1 MTFTTGQLNQVKK
14 CCNRGY
20 TLFEA
25 VVVMALLI
33 LMFSLVSVN
42 IFSRIKQTRM
52 NEDVGR
58 FARTLRIAAREAV
71 MRQKDL
77 LVVVD
82 VYDGYYS
89 LYVDDP
95 EEPYSE
101 ASEPLLDP
109 EQLSFCWIDEI
120 EFEDGSRQYSG
131 QLRLRATP
139 RGWSGS
145 RLMKLVYEKRGSDLR
160 MERYLRCDR
169 FTTRVTVSRKPISL
183 PQAKPRL

>member
-1 MTFTTGQLNQVKK
+1 MIFTTGQLKTAKK
-14 CCNRGY
+14 RCKCGF

-25 VVVMALLI
+25 VVVLALLG
-33 LMFSLVSVN
+33 LMISLVTVN
-42 IFSRIKQTRM
+42 IFGRIKQTRM

-58 FARTLRIAAREAV
+58 FARTLRMVAREAV
-71 MRQKDL
+71 IRQKDL
-77 LVVVD
+77 LVVVE

-89 LYVDDP
+89 VYVDDP

-101 ASEPLLDP
+101 ASEPLLEP

-131 QLRLRATP
+131 QLKLRATP
-139 RGWSGS
+139 QGWSGT
-145 RLMKLVYEKRGSDLR
+145 RLMKLVYEKRGSDLL

-169 FTTRVTVSRKPISL
+169 FTTKVTVSRKPISM
-183 PQAKPRL
+183 PQPKARL

>member
-1 MTFTTGQLNQVKK
+1 MTFTTEQSKKAKK
-14 CCNRGY
+14 CCSSGY

-25 VVVMALLI
+25 VVVMALLV
-33 LMFSLVSVN
+33 LMFSLVGVN
-42 IFSRIKQTRM
+42 IFGRIKQTRM

-58 FARTLRIAAREAV
+58 FARTLRMVVREAV
-71 MRQKDL
+71 IRQKDL
-77 LVVVD
+77 VVEVE

-89 LYVDDP
+89 VYVDDP

-101 ASEPLLDP
+101 ASEPLLEP

-120 EFEDGSRQYSG
+120 EFANGSRQYSG

-139 RGWSGS
+139 QGWSGS
-145 RLMKLVYEKRGSDLR
+145 WLMKLVYEKRGSDLR

-169 FTTRVTVSRKPISL
+169 FTTKVTVSRKPISL
-183 PQAKPRL
+183 PQPKTRL

>member
-1 MTFTTGQLNQVKK
+1 MIYTTGQWKKAKK
-14 CCNRGY
+14 CCNCGM

-25 VVVMALLI
+25 VVVLALLGM
-33 LMFSLVSVN
+33 MFSLVGLN
-42 IFSRIKQTRM
+42 IFGRIKQTRM
-52 NEDVGR
+52 NEDVSR
-58 FARTLRIAAREAV
+58 FARTLRTAAREAV
-71 MRQKDL
+71 IRQKDL
-77 LVVVD
+77 LVVVE

-89 LYVDDP
+89 VYVDDP

-101 ASEPLLDP
+101 VSEPLLEP

-139 RGWSGS
+139 QGWSGT
-145 RLMKLVYEKRGSDLR
+145 RLMKLVYEKRGSELR

-169 FTTRVTVSRKPISL
+169 FTTKVTVSRQPISM
-183 PQAKPRL
+183 PQAKARL